1 MPDAAGLLKII
12 KKAAVEAVEA
22 DKPVNLCFGIV
33 TSASPLKINVEQKM
47 ELGEAQLLL
56 SRNVTDYI
64 MKLETSMETE
74 PAESSHSHAF
84 QGRTEWN
91 EAYPHIHAF
100 TGNTGESAGSHSHW
114 VSGVQEVTVKNSLQA
129 GEKVLLIRQQGGQK
143 YFVLDRVIG

>member
-1 MPDAAGLLKII
+1 MPDAAGLLKTI
-12 KKAAVEAVEA
+12 KKTAVDAVEAS
-22 DKPVNLCFGIV
+22 KPVNLCFGIV

-56 SRNVTDYI
+56 SRNVTDYT
-64 MKLETSMETE
+64 MKLEVNMETE
-74 PAESSHSHAF
+74 SAESAHSHTF

-91 EAYPHIHAF
+91 EAYPHIHTF
-100 TGNTGESAGSHSHW
+100 TGNTGESAGSHSHRI
-114 VSGVQEVTVKNSLQA
+114 SGVQEVTVKNSLQA